1 MLDKENIKEIYDKG
15 NHKVGRWRM
24 EGEDRSKTGDEKQP
38 STSVTMSQ
46 IGHEF

>member
-1 MLDKENIKEIYDKG
+1 
-15 NHKVGRWRM
+15 M

-46 IGHEF
+46 IGHEFWIIILLWMYSVHE